1 MSRHLIS
8 LAVLTT
14 ATALLTG
21 PNVMAAE
28 SQSPKPVESPQVAGP
43 TAPPPPPG
51 KVDTSDKPIVAAPP
65 NTPPAGGGAPKP
77 DPVYLTIDAA
87 SNGDKTVIDAGQY
100 TLKYINQLP
109 IAQYTRSLKLMNN
122 SVPAPFDLPGALGT
136 KAPPK
141 PTPLSTAAC
150 DKQYTD
156 LEKTLNGM
164 MCEAQVSQ
172 LRAVA
177 ASQLASM
184 GCNASDI
191 RQYTDKFSELTEYT
205 SPNPLPAMVSG
216 DRLTVTIGRGPVIT
230 ASKQLDAACGGEK
243 MTPTADG
250 SGRST
255 LASRTLGTWEF
266 NVGKLE
272 AQWLTYYGFN
282 FAPSGNEDY
291 FSKTN
296 TAVTPATY
304 TITRKNATHGSAF
317 SASIYFM
324 RIPAEDGFTDWTKFA
339 GWRSSDLMGGLTA
352 GVGFDFDNP
361 TVFFGYGV
369 GWGYNVLLTA
379 GVVMHKENRLNGQ
392 YTSGQIIAENLTS
405 DQLTDSTYKP
415 RAYVGLAFR
424 FGSNPFSSSK
434 TAAPA
439 TTTKPVAPPAK

>member
-1 MSRHLIS
+1 
-8 LAVLTT
+8 V
-14 ATALLTG
+14 
-21 PNVMAAE
+21 V
-28 SQSPKPVESPQVAGP
+28 SPQLAGP
-43 TAPPPPPG
+43 TEPPPPPG
-51 KVDTSDKPIVAAPP
+51 KVDTTDKPIVAAPP
-65 NTPPAGGGAPKP
+65 STPPAGAGAPKT

-87 SNGDKTVIDAGQY
+87 SNGDKSVIDAGQY
-100 TLKYINQLP
+100 TLKFVNQLP
-109 IAQYTRSLKLMNN
+109 TAQYTRSLKLINN
-122 SVPAPFDLPGALGT
+122 SIPAPFDLPGASGAKT
-136 KAPPK
+136 PPK
-141 PTPLSTAAC
+141 PLPITAGYCA
-150 DKQYTD
+150 DQYTNLD
-156 LEKTLNGM
+156 KTLNGM
-164 MCEAQVSQ
+164 MCEAQVSR

-191 RQYTDKFSELTEYT
+191 KQYTDKFSALTENT

-216 DRLTVTIGRGPVIT
+216 DTLTVTIGRGPVIT
-230 ASKQLDAACGGEK
+230 ASQQLDAACGGEK
-243 MTPTADG
+243 MKLTADG

-255 LASRTLGTWEF
+255 VAPRTLGTWEF
-266 NVGKLE
+266 DVGKLE

-296 TAVTPATY
+296 TGVTPVTY

-317 SASIYFM
+317 SASVYFM
-324 RIPAEDGFTDWTKFA
+324 RIPGEDGFTDWTKFT
-339 GWRSSDLMGGLTA
+339 GWRSGDVMGGLTA

-361 TVFFGYGV
+361 TVFLGYGV
-369 GWGYNVLLTA
+369 GWGYNVLVTA

-392 YTSGQIIAENLTS
+392 YTAGQTITENLTS

-415 RAYVGLAFR
+415 RAYVGVAFR

-439 TTTKPVAPPAK
+439 ATTKPASPPAK